1 MEFIPAKSMIYK
13 NKDTSWFGIDYT
25 MNIYKGCCH
34 GCIYCDSRS
43 DCYGIDNFDTVRAKD
58 NAPIMIRNELKNK
71 RNTGVIG
78 TGSMSDPYNPF
89 ERKYRLTR
97 SALEFIHA
105 NKFGVAIATKSD
117 LITRDIDILTRIKQH
132 SPVLAKITITSC
144 DDDLC
149 KLIEPHVAVS
159 SKRFAAIEQLAS
171 QDIFTGI
178 LLMPVLPFIED
189 NEENI
194 KGIIHLAK
202 ESGAKFIY
210 AAFGMTLRQNQR
222 EWYFN
227 KLDQHFPHLKQKYIQ
242 QYGNA
247 YECRSPHA
255 NELWQMFSREC
266 ERLGILY
273 RMNDIIHA
281 YRHNY
286 QDQQLSLF

>member
-43 DCYGIDNFDTVRAKD
+43 DCYSIDNFDTVRAKD
-58 NAPIMIRNELKNK
+58 NAPLMIRNELQKK

-89 ERKYRLTR
+89 ERKYGLTR
-97 SALEFIHA
+97 SALEFIHS

-117 LITRDIDILTRIKQH
+117 LITRDIDILARIKQH

-144 DDDLC
+144 DDELC

-159 SKRFAAIEQLAS
+159 SKRFSAIEQLAS
-171 QDIFTGI
+171 HDIFTGI

-189 NEENI
+189 NEDNI
-194 KGIIHLAK
+194 KGIIQLAK
-202 ESGAKFIY
+202 DSGAKFIY

-227 KLDQHFPHLKQKYIQ
+227 KLDQHFPHLKKKYIQ

-247 YECRSPHA
+247 YECPSPHTDA
-255 NELWQMFSREC
+255 LWRMFTKEC
-266 ERLGILY
+266 NRHGILY

-281 YRHNY
+281 YRNSY
-286 QDQQLSLF
+286 QDQQLSFF